1 MILETGLKKAAK
13 RLKQAIEQNEKITL
27 FGDGDPDGVMA
38 VMILEE
44 SLELL
49 GKSPEFVFFGNRQKY
64 GHGLGKEL
72 VDMMEKKPPGLFVA
86 LDCGITNIKG
96 VRALK
101 DIGFDVIIVDHH
113 PALKGMPVADIIVDP
128 EAFDC
133 EDEIQHF
140 CAAGLSFHLARV
152 LLEKEKTISMPQSLS
167 ILAMLATISD
177 QVPESEGNEQ
187 IIEQGLEALVGVS
200 RPALLF
206 LLERGDLMPS
216 FERQDMQRYVLPVLS
231 SAGSAGYRNHLYNFL
246 KEESFEKVEKTGELL
261 LKKREIQ
268 KMLVREIVGETKR
281 KMKIEEPLIFEGA
294 VNWPL
299 YLAARAAGKLSREFG
314 KPVFLYSKEEK
325 ESQGSVRLPSE
336 LNALELMEPCA
347 KLLINY
353 GGHPQAAGFGLKNTN
368 LVKFKKC
375 LIKTLKA
382 KSK

>member
-1 MILETGLKKAAK
+1 
-13 RLKQAIEQNEKITL
+13 
-27 FGDGDPDGVMA
+27 
-38 VMILEE
+38 
-44 SLELL
+44 
-49 GKSPEFVFFGNRQKY
+49 
-64 GHGLGKEL
+64 
-72 VDMMEKKPPGLFVA
+72 
-86 LDCGITNIKG
+86 
-96 VRALK
+96 
-101 DIGFDVIIVDHH
+101 
-113 PALKGMPVADIIVDP
+113 
-128 EAFDC
+128 
-133 EDEIQHF
+133 
-140 CAAGLSFHLARV
+140 
-152 LLEKEKTISMPQSLS
+152 
-167 ILAMLATISD
+167 
-177 QVPESEGNEQ
+177 
-187 IIEQGLEALVGVS
+187 
-200 RPALLF
+200 
-206 LLERGDLMPS
+206 
-216 FERQDMQRYVLPVLS
+216 MQRYILPILS

-281 KMKIEEPLIFEGA
+281 KMKPEEPLIFEGA

-336 LNALELMEPCA
+336 FDALELMKPCD

-353 GGHPQAAGFGLKNTN
+353 GGHPQAAGFGLKNAN